1 MKKKILT
8 GLFAVV
14 MCFALVGCGKEET
27 PNDNTGTNNGGTGQ
41 QEKPNDNP
49 SLGVGKYKVEKG
61 NNSVAV
67 ITNDG
72 SGISTTTYYFT
83 GDKITSATLVEEF
96 SSKSIAETSYNTM
109 KNEPAIMNSYSD
121 IKLDG
126 KKVVLT
132 VKEEILSA
140 YSTFGYDAFYD
151 LMTQTYQAYID

>member
-1 MKKKILT
+1 MKKKILI
-8 GLFAVV
+8 GLFTVV

-27 PNDNTGTNNGGTGQ
+27 TNNGATNNGGTEQ
-41 QEKPNDNP
+41 KDNTNNNS

-83 GDKITSATLVEEF
+83 GDKITSAILVEEF
-96 SSKSIAETSYNTM
+96 SSKSIAETSYNAM
-109 KNEPAIMNSYSD
+109 KNESAVMNQYSD

-126 KKVVLT
+126 KRIVLT
-132 VKEEILSA
+132 VKSEILSA
-140 YSTFGYDAFYD
+140 YSSFGYDAFYD
-151 LMTQTYQAYID
+151 LMHDTYQAYMD